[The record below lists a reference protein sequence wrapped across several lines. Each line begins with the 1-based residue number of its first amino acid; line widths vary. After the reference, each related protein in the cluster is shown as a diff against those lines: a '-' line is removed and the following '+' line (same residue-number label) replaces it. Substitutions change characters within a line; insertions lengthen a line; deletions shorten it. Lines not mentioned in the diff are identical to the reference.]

1 MFSSLYNEL
10 KMSRFLEISKKL
22 SANPSDIT
30 LVIDITKIREYFFIF
45 FIVLLNF
52 KELDPH
58 HAPPK
63 DDR

>member
-1 MFSSLYNEL
+1 
-10 KMSRFLEISKKL
+10 MSRFLEISKKL

-30 LVIDITKIREYFFIF
+30 LDIDNIKIREYFLIF

-58 HAPPK
+58 HVLPK
-63 DDR
+63 DDRLIVA